1 MTERF
6 AGIFL
11 LLAVFVIAVCGL
23 VYELLAAALST
34 YLVGG
39 SITHFSIVIGV
50 FLTAMG
56 LGSYLTR
63 FVETDLVDFFVG
75 IQIAIGLS
83 GGCSAAMLLG
93 AFSVTGRMLP
103 VLLVSLSITG
113 TLVGMEIPLLIRI
126 LRSRHVLR
134 VTVANVL
141 ALDYIGA
148 LVASC
153 AFPLFFVPYVGLL
166 RTSFLFGLINV
177 AVAAVALRVLGH
189 MLRRVRLLRVLCVL
203 SAGILTIGLAGS
215 GVFSSLAEDLLYQ
228 DQIIMVKQTPYQRL
242 VVTRWRNDLRLYI
255 GGALQFSTIDEH
267 RYHESL
273 VHPAMLSAS
282 GASKVLILG
291 GGDGMTAREVLKY
304 PTVKAVDLVD
314 LDAGMIELF
323 RDRPMLAE
331 LSGNALSNPKL
342 HIHIQD
348 AGKFLEQSAELWDVI
363 LVDLPD
369 PSVQALGRLYTG
381 SFYRLAGQHLAVQG
395 VLGTQA
401 TSPFYAPEAFW
412 CIVRTL
418 KETSLG
424 PEGQAGFHVFPYHAY
439 VPSFGDWG
447 FVMASRREIDPGKLK
462 MLPNI
467 PVKFLS
473 DEMIPT
479 LFAFPQDV
487 LPGPDIE
494 VNRLNN
500 QILVQYYRRAWKRF
514 GP

>member
-1 MTERF
+1 M
-6 AGIFL
+6 

-23 VYELLAAALST
+23 VYELLGAALST
-34 YLVGG
+34 YLLGG
-39 SITHFSIVIGV
+39 SITQFSIVIGV

-63 FVETDLVDFFVG
+63 FVEADLVDFFVG

-83 GGCSAAMLLG
+83 GGCSAAIMLG
-93 AFSVTGRMLP
+93 AFAVTGRMLP
-103 VLLVSLSITG
+103 VLLVSLSMTG
-113 TLVGMEIPLLIRI
+113 MLVGMEIPLLIRI
-126 LRSRHVLR
+126 LRNRQVLR
-134 VTVANVL
+134 ITVANVL

-177 AVAAVALRVLGH
+177 AVAVVALRVLGQ
-189 MLRRVRLLRVLCVL
+189 MLRRRRLLGILCAI
-203 SAGILTIGLAGS
+203 SAGALGTGFAGS

-228 DQIIMVKQTPYQRL
+228 DHIITVKQTPYQRL

-255 GGALQFSTIDEH
+255 DGALQFSTVDEH

-273 VHPAMLSAS
+273 AHPAMLSS
-282 GASKVLILG
+282 RGASKVLILG

-304 PTVKAVDLVD
+304 ANVKSIDLVD
-314 LDAGMIELF
+314 LDSGMIELF

-331 LSGNALSNPKL
+331 LSGNALSDPRMKT
-342 HIHIQD
+342 HVAD
-348 AGKFLEQSAELWDVI
+348 AGKFLEQSGDIWDVI

-369 PSVQALGRLYTG
+369 PSMQALGRLYTR

-395 VLGTQA
+395 VLATQA
-401 TSPFYAPEAFW
+401 TSPFYSAEAYW

-424 PEGQAGFHVFPYHAY
+424 PEGTGRFYVYPYHAY

-447 FVMASRREIDPGKLK
+447 FVMASRREIEPGKLK
-462 MLPNI
+462 VLPHI
-467 PVKFLS
+467 PLKFLS
-473 DEMIPT
+473 DEIIPT
-479 LFAFPQDV
+479 LLIFPEDV
-487 LPGPDIE
+487 LPRTEIE
-494 VNRLNN
+494 VNRLDN